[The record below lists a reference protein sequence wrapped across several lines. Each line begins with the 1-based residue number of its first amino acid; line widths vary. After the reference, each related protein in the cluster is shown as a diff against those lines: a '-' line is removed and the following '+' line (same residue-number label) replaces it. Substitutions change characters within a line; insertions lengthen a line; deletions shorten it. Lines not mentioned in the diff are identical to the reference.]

1 MPSYNCWTLHGD
13 FGIAMEEDDEENE
26 NIPNWAQYGG
36 FADTTGDGGGAV
48 EENNGADDLGQILC
62 DIKKDCESDKEVQKL
77 ECMLVDHKM
86 LLYPGY
92 EQGAQKVGH
101 HAGIAAM
108 EGMALLTRH
117 LASY

>member
-1 MPSYNCWTLHGD
+1 
-13 FGIAMEEDDEENE
+13 MEEDDEEND
-26 NIPNWAQYGG
+26 NVPDWAQYGG

-62 DIKKDCESDKEVQKL
+62 DVKKDCESEKEVQKL
-77 ECMLVDHKM
+77 ER
-86 LLYPGY
+86 Y
-92 EQGAQKVGH
+92 EQGAQKVGY

-108 EGMALLTRH
+108 EGKIMALLTRH